1 MLSDGETIFGFSF
14 FLCLNPCSNG
24 ICSLMAKKTAV
35 KAIKKRLNPCSNGIC
50 SLISPTVIAELTEEG
65 LNPCSNGIC
74 SLITYRERSD
84 TLLQEQPS

>member
-1 MLSDGETIFGFSF
+1 
-14 FLCLNPCSNG
+14 
-24 ICSLMAKKTAV
+24 MAKKTAV